1 MRYLT
6 AFLFIMA
13 CMTAGAVDR
22 VTVTIAVTNAPA
34 TGATLVGNGNT
45 RTWTNVTT
53 SATIATNLA
62 SIAVNHSA
70 TNLYLALA
78 AFPFTGPRPTLA
90 WLRTN
95 AITLEGPYG
104 GAMVFTMS
112 GGWAQITMSTQSTD
126 NAYTARW
133 PAGGMLAT
141 VASNQFSAFVEGI
154 NTWATNTFNTN
165 AWALTNYMDVGPDT
179 HILTAGKRIHNG
191 TFSNITAYIAGGT
204 LSNVIGHSL
213 TVTNLLA
220 PGVGTNSV
228 EIGNGAEATN
238 TSTIAIGGTATALAQ
253 HAIAIGAGSIA
264 SGYADVVIGSGAE
277 AGWGNGIALGTGAA
291 INATNGVALGTGA
304 VISTQATNGIAIGY
318 AATVGGYDSGSV
330 AIGANSATTKTNQ
343 IMLGSSSHLVEI
355 PGVLLNPTITNA
367 YMRGTNRFEAVSFPV
382 YSISS
387 LANGNNVAVPAT
399 NSYIRFTGTITAN
412 STLCGLAGAQDDGRL
427 LLLENRTGYTLT
439 LANQSG
445 VDPTPENR
453 IATAT
458 GSDTDLAN
466 LASAILIR
474 DASAS
479 RWRLAMVYP
488 SLTSATNAIPLT
500 DGHGTNLNT
509 WASAVDKVP
518 LTVNAITGGTNDAFR
533 INNTNGSA
541 VVTLGSN
548 NVFSVS
554 NLQVKASPTSGYVL
568 TADASGNATWQAAAA
583 GGWTTNQTNVVTY
596 AGAAPDVAERV
607 IGIPGGTNYIATWTT
622 NGALP
627 SSSHGIGVSS
637 NGMQLR
643 VPDGASATP
652 ALAFSSAPN
661 YGLFLGSAQIQ
672 ITHAST
678 GRFGVGGG
686 YAQVDSGSSI
696 GWSSGTL
703 SSLSDTLMFR
713 DAPNTWARRNGTV
726 AQTNRIYNTYTDASN
741 YERATHEWN
750 GNRYYVRT
758 QNAGTGS
765 ARGLTVG
772 SADGTVKI
780 ATNLLA
786 DTVTTTNVFLYGV
799 RQEGDSAS
807 SGMLTIN
814 AEAEVAALATGN
826 IYTYTPAVN
835 ATTYHVTVDVV
846 AIDGAA
852 TEGAGYTRT
861 ATFKRLAGTVT
872 QIGATSTPHTAE
884 DDGLWDCTID
894 VSAGVIRVRGTADA
908 VNSVQFRANGKIV
921 IHEYN

>member
-6 AFLFIMA
+6 AFLFILA

-62 SIAVNHSA
+62 SIAVNHST
-70 TNLYLALA
+70 TNLFLALA
-78 AFPFTGPRPTLA
+78 AYPFTGPRPTLA

-104 GAMVFTMS
+104 GAMVFTAA
-112 GGWAQITMSTQSTD
+112 GGWAQITSATQSTD

-133 PAGGMLAT
+133 PAGGMLST

-165 AWALTNYMDVGPDT
+165 AWALTNYLDVGPDT
-179 HILTAGKRIHNG
+179 HILTAGKQVHNG
-191 TFSNITAYIAGGT
+191 IFSNITAHIVGGT
-204 LSNVIGHSL
+204 MSNVIGH
-213 TVTNLLA
+213 TITITNLSVPGTGTSSMKIGASSVASGTASIAVGNSSSASEQNAAAFGRAALA
-220 PGVGTNSV
+220 SGTGSTALGNSANAAAV
-228 EIGNGAEATN
+228 DSTALGNGATLLSA
-238 TSTIAIGGTATALAQ
+238 
-253 HAIAIGAGSIA
+253 
-264 SGYADVVIGSGAE
+264 
-277 AGWGNGIALGTGAA
+277 
-291 INATNGVALGTGA
+291 ATNGTAVGEGALVYGWRGSA
-304 VISTQATNGIAIGY
+304 FGSDAFASASNSMVIGPGVTASEANLALIGGEGQFVRIN
-318 AATVGGYDSGSV
+318 TWLD
-330 AIGANSATTKTNQ
+330 ATTLTNSY
-343 IMLGSSSHLVEI
+343 L
-355 PGVLLNPTITNA
+355 
-367 YMRGTNRFEAVSFPV
+367 RGTNRIEALSFPV

-439 LANQSG
+439 LANESG
-445 VDPTPENR
+445 VDPTPANR

-509 WASAVDKVP
+509 WASAVDKIP

-533 INNTNGSA
+533 INNTNGAA

-568 TADASGNATWQAAAA
+568 TADASGNATWQAAAS
-583 GGWTTNQTNVVTY
+583 GGWTTNQTNVITY
-596 AGAAPDVAERV
+596 NSAVGVAPLRLVPMTGTTSNVFEIMDTNGVMPNFAFTVDGYLRKNDADSGIWFHTDGRSFYFIRDSVSALVANPSLGVHTSIGIGANAGAPDV
-607 IGIPGGTNYIATWTT
+607 Y
-622 NGALP
+622 L
-627 SSSHGIGVSS
+627 
-637 NGMQLR
+637 
-643 VPDGASATP
+643 
-652 ALAFSSAPN
+652 
-661 YGLFLGSAQIQ
+661 Y
-672 ITHAST
+672 
-678 GRFGVGGG
+678 
-686 YAQVDSGSSI
+686 
-696 GWSSGTL
+696 
-703 SSLSDTLMFR
+703 R
-713 DAPNTWARRNGTV
+713 DAPNTAARRNGTI

-741 YERATHEWN
+741 YELATHEWN

-780 ATNLLA
+780 STNLLA
-786 DTVTTTNVFLYGV
+786 DTVTTTNVFMHGV
-799 RQEGDSAS
+799 RQEGASAS

-814 AEAEVAALATGN
+814 ASAEVAALGTDN
-826 IYTYTPAVN
+826 IYTYTPSVN
-835 ATTYHVTVDVV
+835 VATYHITVDVA
-846 AIDGAA
+846 AIDSSGA
-852 TEGAGYTRT
+852 EGAGYTRT
-861 ATFKRLAGTVT
+861 ATFKRLSGTVT

-884 DDGLWDCTID
+884 DDALWDCTID
-894 VSAGVIRVRGTADA
+894 VSSNVIRVRGTADA
-908 VNSVQFRANGKIV
+908 VNAVQFRANGKIV
-921 IHEYN
+921 IHEYD